1 MHPPEPDASSESPHV
16 ILIEDETVF
25 RQLLK
30 RSLEKRKGWKQVKD
44 YPDGAVGLQACLDN
58 PPDLL
63 LVDLQLPGKHGLDIV
78 RELLPVHPDVKVL
91 VLTGHAEPQLPGKLM
106 RLGVAGFVD
115 KTAPLAYVIQA
126 IDTVM
131 AGGMFFASHVQA
143 ESGAAVGNLP
153 PASGASPSVL
163 SARELE
169 VARLVAAGR
178 SSKEIAS
185 DLDLSTRTVEKHRA
199 NIMEKLGVREV
210 ASLVRWVLQNGLGSR
225 PVLEV

>member
-1 MHPPEPDASSESPHV
+1 MPQTDPAGPDESPHV

-25 RQLLK
+25 RQLLR
-30 RSLEKRKGWKQVKD
+30 RSLEKRKGWKQVTD
-44 YPDGAVGLQACLDN
+44 YANGAEGLAACMAN

-63 LVDLQLPGKHGLDIV
+63 LVDLQLPGKHGLEIV
-78 RELLPVHPDVKVL
+78 DELLQEHPAVKIL

-143 ESGAAVGNLP
+143 ESGSASGSLP
-153 PASGASPSVL
+153 PASDVPPSAL

-169 VARLVAAGR
+169 VARLVTAGR

-199 NIMEKLGVREV
+199 NIMEKLQVREV
-210 ASLVRWVLQNGLGSR
+210 ASLVRWVMQNGLG
-225 PVLEV
+225 

>member
-1 MHPPEPDASSESPHV
+1 MSSEVAEVSESPRV

-25 RQLLK
+25 RQLL
-30 RSLEKRKGWKQVKD
+30 RRALEKRKGWKDISD
-44 YPDGAVGLQACLDN
+44 YSDGTSGLEACLAD

-63 LVDLQLPGKHGLDIV
+63 LVDLHLPGKHGLEIV
-78 RELLPVHPDVKVL
+78 RELRQKAPDVRIL
-91 VLTGHAEPQLPGKLM
+91 VLTAHAEPKLPSQLMG
-106 RLGVAGFVD
+106 LGVGGYVD

-131 AGGMFFASHVQA
+131 AGGMFFASHVPA
-143 ESGAAVGNLP
+143 ESGPVSGGGLP
-153 PASGASPSVL
+153 PASTALPSVL

-210 ASLVRWVLQNGLGSR
+210 ASLVRWVLQNGLG
-225 PVLEV
+225 

>member
-1 MHPPEPDASSESPHV
+1 MISGAEEHPDTPRV

-30 RSLEKRKGWKQVKD
+30 RALEKRKGWKNVED
-44 YPDGAVGLQACLDN
+44 FSDGSAGLEACLAS

-63 LVDLQLPGKHGLDIV
+63 LVDLHLPGTHGLEIV
-78 RELLPVHPDVKVL
+78 RELRQKAPDVRIL
-91 VLTGHAEPQLPGKLM
+91 VLTAHAEPKLPSQLMG
-106 RLGVAGFVD
+106 LGVGGYVD

-143 ESGAAVGNLP
+143 ESGPVAGVGLP
-153 PASGASPSVL
+153 PASNALPSVL
-163 SARELE
+163 SSRELE

-210 ASLVRWVLQNGLGSR
+210 ASLVRWVIENNLA
-225 PVLEV
+225 

>member
-1 MHPPEPDASSESPHV
+1 MSLTDPMPPPATPRV

-25 RQLLK
+25 RQLL
-30 RSLEKRKGWKQVKD
+30 RRALQKRKGWHDVAD
-44 YPDGAVGLQACLDN
+44 FADGNEGLAACLEE

-63 LVDLQLPGKHGLDIV
+63 LVDLHLPGKHGLEIIK
-78 RELLPVHPDVKVL
+78 ELRADAPDVRVL
-91 VLTGHAEPQLPGKLM
+91 VLTGHADPKLPSQLMG
-106 RLGVAGFVD
+106 LGVAGFVD
-115 KTAPLAYVIQA
+115 KTAPLSYVLQA

-143 ESGAAVGNLP
+143 ETGSVSGGAGLP
-153 PASGASPSVL
+153 PASDQPPSVL
-163 SARELE
+163 STRELE

-199 NIMEKLGVREV
+199 NIMDKLGVREV
-210 ASLVRWVLQNGLGSR
+210 ASLVRWVMQNGLG
-225 PVLEV
+225 

>member
-1 MHPPEPDASSESPHV
+1 MASPDSDAAAASPRIV
-16 ILIEDETVF
+16 LIEDETVF

-30 RSLEKRKGWKQVKD
+30 RSLEKRKGWKHVED
-44 YPDGAVGLQACLDN
+44 YSDGAIGFEACMDN

-78 RELLPVHPDVKVL
+78 AELIPAHPEVKVL
-91 VLTGHAEPQLPGKLM
+91 VLTGHAEPQLPAKLM

-131 AGGMFFASHVQA
+131 AGGMFFASHVAA
-143 ESGAAVGNLP
+143 ETGPAAGNLP
-153 PASGASPSVL
+153 SASGVPPSAL

-210 ASLVRWVLQNGLGSR
+210 ASLVRWVLQNGLG
-225 PVLEV
+225 

>member
-1 MHPPEPDASSESPHV
+1 MTSGADDTLEIPRV

-30 RSLEKRKGWKQVKD
+30 RALEKRKGWKNVED
-44 YPDGAVGLQACLDN
+44 FSDGSAGLEACLAN

-63 LVDLQLPGKHGLDIV
+63 LVDLHLPGTHGLEIV
-78 RELLPVHPDVKVL
+78 RELRQKAPDVRIL
-91 VLTGHAEPQLPGKLM
+91 VLTAHAEPKLPSQLMG
-106 RLGVAGFVD
+106 LGVGGYVD

-143 ESGAAVGNLP
+143 ESGPVSAGGLP
-153 PASGASPSVL
+153 PASTALPSVL
-163 SARELE
+163 SSRELE

-210 ASLVRWVLQNGLGSR
+210 ASLVRWVLQNGLG
-225 PVLEV
+225 

>member
-1 MHPPEPDASSESPHV
+1 MSDDVTEVPDSPRV

-30 RSLEKRKGWKQVKD
+30 RALEKRKGWKDVED
-44 YPDGAVGLQACLDN
+44 FSDGAAGLAACLES

-63 LVDLQLPGKHGLDIV
+63 LVDLHLPGKHGLEIV
-78 RELLPVHPDVKVL
+78 RELRQKTPDVRIL
-91 VLTGHAEPQLPGKLM
+91 VLTAHAEPKLPSQLMG
-106 RLGVAGFVD
+106 LGVGGYVD

-143 ESGAAVGNLP
+143 ESGPVAGGGLP
-153 PASGASPSVL
+153 PASAALPSVL

-210 ASLVRWVLQNGLGSR
+210 ASLVRWVLQNGLG
-225 PVLEV
+225 

>member
-1 MHPPEPDASSESPHV
+1 MFPPDSAGTEKPPHV

-30 RSLEKRKGWKQVKD
+30 RSLEKRKGWKMVED
-44 YPDGAVGLQACLDN
+44 YANGAVGLQACLEN
-58 PPDLL
+58 PPELL
-63 LVDLQLPGKHGLDIV
+63 LVDLQLPGKHGLEIV
-78 RELLPVHPDVKVL
+78 SELLQVHKDVKVL
-91 VLTGHAEPQLPGKLM
+91 VLTGHAEPSLPGKLM

-143 ESGAAVGNLP
+143 EMSSVGGSLP
-153 PASGASPSVL
+153 IASDVPPSAL

-169 VARLVAAGR
+169 VARLVSAGR
-178 SSKEIAS
+178 ASKEVAS

-210 ASLVRWVLQNGLGSR
+210 ASLVRWVMQNGLG
-225 PVLEV
+225 

>member
-1 MHPPEPDASSESPHV
+1 MSSDFPQVSDSPRV

-30 RSLEKRKGWKQVKD
+30 RALEKRKGWKDIED
-44 YPDGAVGLQACLDN
+44 YSDGILGLNACLEH
-58 PPDLL
+58 PPELL
-63 LVDLQLPGKHGLDIV
+63 LVDLHLPGKHGLEIV
-78 RELLPVHPDVKVL
+78 RELRQKAPDVRIL
-91 VLTGHAEPQLPGKLM
+91 VLTAHAEPKLPSQLMG
-106 RLGVAGFVD
+106 LGVGGYVD

-126 IDTVM
+126 VDTVM

-143 ESGAAVGNLP
+143 ESGPVSVGGLP
-153 PASGASPSVL
+153 PASNALPSVL

-210 ASLVRWVLQNGLGSR
+210 ASLVRWVLQNGLG
-225 PVLEV
+225 

>member
-1 MHPPEPDASSESPHV
+1 MHPPDSDATAQSPRV
-16 ILIEDETVF
+16 VLIEDETVF

-30 RSLEKRKGWKQVKD
+30 RSLEKRKGWKHVED
-44 YPDGAVGLQACLDN
+44 YSNGAIGLEACMED
-58 PPDLL
+58 PPELL

-78 RELLPVHPDVKVL
+78 AELLPEHPDVKVL
-91 VLTGHAEPQLPGKLM
+91 VLTGHAEPQLPAKLM

-131 AGGMFFASHVQA
+131 AGGMFFASHVAA
-143 ESGAAVGNLP
+143 ETGPAAGNLP
-153 PASGASPSVL
+153 PASGAPPSVL

-210 ASLVRWVLQNGLGSR
+210 ASLVRWVLQNGLG
-225 PVLEV
+225 

>member
-1 MHPPEPDASSESPHV
+1 MSKVDTPVSDCPNV

-30 RSLEKRKGWKQVKD
+30 RALEKRKGWKNVAD
-44 YPDGAVGLQACLDN
+44 YSDGLLGLQACLEN

-63 LVDLQLPGKHGLDIV
+63 LVDLNLPGKHGLEIV
-78 RELLPVHPDVKVL
+78 RELRQQAPDVRVL
-91 VLTGHAEPQLPGKLM
+91 VLTGHAEPKLPSQLMG
-106 RLGVAGFVD
+106 LGVGGYVD

-131 AGGMFFASHVQA
+131 AGGMYFASNVQA
-143 ESGAAVGNLP
+143 ESGPVSGSSLP
-153 PASGASPSVL
+153 SASNASPSVL

-169 VARLVAAGR
+169 VAQLVAAGR

-210 ASLVRWVLQNGLGSR
+210 ASLVRWVLQNGLG
-225 PVLEV
+225 

>member
-1 MHPPEPDASSESPHV
+1 MAPTSSDATSASPRV
-16 ILIEDETVF
+16 VLIEDETVF

-30 RSLEKRKGWKQVKD
+30 RSLEKRKGWKEVED
-44 YPDGAVGLQACLDN
+44 YSDGNAGLAACLED
-58 PPDLL
+58 PPELL
-63 LVDLQLPGKHGLDIV
+63 LVDLQLPGKHGLEV
-78 RELLPVHPDVKVL
+78 VGELLPKHPDVKVL
-91 VLTGHAEPQLPGKLM
+91 VLTGHAEPQLPAKLM

-126 IDTVM
+126 IDTVL
-131 AGGMFFASHVQA
+131 AGGMFFASHVAA
-143 ESGAAVGNLP
+143 EPGPAASNLP
-153 PASGASPSVL
+153 PASGAPPSVL

-210 ASLVRWVLQNGLGSR
+210 ASLVRWVLQNGLG
-225 PVLEV
+225 